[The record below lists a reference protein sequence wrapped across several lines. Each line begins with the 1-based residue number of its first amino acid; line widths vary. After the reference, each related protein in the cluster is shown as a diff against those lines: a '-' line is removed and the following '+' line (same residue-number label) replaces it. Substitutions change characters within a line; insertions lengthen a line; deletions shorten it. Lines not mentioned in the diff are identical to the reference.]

1 MTTAYT
7 PLASSLAAR
16 AVAHLQTLEPGTVLA
31 TAPLAEALGVD
42 SAAFAASVSVAVRY
56 GLLKQQV
63 RERRSYWSLGDGVS
77 LPVPDDDE
85 PLVQRVVEANGASLP
100 DVPRWPGLDIDA
112 APITLGRPK
121 RGPKPCAKTAH
132 PSPTTPPPVV
142 ASPYKPPT
150 AGIRCALW
158 SDGQLQVQRGVA
170 EVILFS
176 AEETRHLVH
185 YLERM
190 AEGAE

>member
-1 MTTAYT
+1 MTTAYV

-16 AVAHLQTLEPGTVLA
+16 AVAHLQTLDPGAVLA

-42 SAAFAASVSVAVRY
+42 SATFAAGVSVAVRY

-85 PLVQRVVEANGASLP
+85 PLVQRVVEANSASLP
-100 DVPRWPGLDIDA
+100 DVPRWPGLDVDA

-121 RGPKPCAKTAH
+121 RSPKPCAKTAH
-132 PSPTTPPPVV
+132 PTPTTPPPRRSLALQAAHRRHPLRALVGRPAAGAARRRGGDPV
-142 ASPYKPPT
+142 LGRGDAPP
-150 AGIRCALW
+150 GALPRA
-158 SDGQLQVQRGVA
+158 DGG
-170 EVILFS
+170 
-176 AEETRHLVH
+176 
-185 YLERM
+185 ER
-190 AEGAE
+190 